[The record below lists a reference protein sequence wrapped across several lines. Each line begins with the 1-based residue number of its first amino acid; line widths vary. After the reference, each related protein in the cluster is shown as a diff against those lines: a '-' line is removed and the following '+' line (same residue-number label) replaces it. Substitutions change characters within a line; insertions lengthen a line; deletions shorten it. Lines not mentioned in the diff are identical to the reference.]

1 MQSEIL
7 AVEDAMKIEVD
18 AVKTEPV
25 EAEGELIGIE
35 QTRRP
40 KVKHGNT
47 DESVLTRIK
56 KEQVVN
62 DWKNEL
68 EMQDSKVKL
77 EGDVNYE
84 EFKFE
89 AEEVIIKDENDDLK
103 EANGEIAVNSSRIK
117 KEQVDNDWDWEN
129 ELKMQDT
136 KNELKMQDTKV
147 KLEEDVN
154 CEELKIEAE
163 EVIIKEENDD
173 FKDANGGIAVKR

>member
-47 DESVLTRIK
+47 DESVLT
-56 KEQVVN
+56 
-62 DWKNEL
+62 
-68 EMQDSKVKL
+68 
-77 EGDVNYE
+77 
-84 EFKFE
+84 
-89 AEEVIIKDENDDLK
+89 
-103 EANGEIAVNSSRIK
+103 RIK